1 MLHKN
6 IASKHLDKNTIDI
19 FKNKMIFFQDLV
31 QNTLLHV
38 ERNKLLDIIGTSQ
51 VNSCVESL
59 KVLSNKLEHVNQILT
74 KNNKDLIINELQT
87 LNNEFALLL
96 KIHGTTH
103 LDDLLKIC
111 LGENKITLS
120 SSDDIAQLDLLKK
133 YFHPLGYSV
142 FQNNAV
148 EPTSL
153 EEFNP
158 LSCYNIDM
166 NSDQFYVKIHG
177 IQLHIHSHILNKTL
191 IIHGIMD
198 NILVDILNDTYV
210 TTRHADLLE
219 GLKSNP
225 TFNVN
230 VAVNFAGSLTLKDYL
245 ITNSTN
251 DLINRLCGYVNKY
264 NIIKKTHM
272 NVTVKEFIKDNL
284 YNKHYTL
291 LILLL
296 HSNIRENMYF
306 AYLLYDLI
314 SNDSNGSVDTN
325 EQVILFDNFPWG
337 IKKHFNEAMKKTVQY
352 TNEISKGDLHKIP
365 IEQQICL
372 LNVSDIVKEKAMMK
386 LKEVKAKNE
395 DSGTKARQYLD
406 GLLKIPFTI
415 LKQEPILEQ
424 MNHIRR
430 DIHNIY
436 NAHKLPP
443 LHSKQTLNTVDIYQC
458 IEHLK
463 SLDTSTLEHNYHELK
478 QVIIDGNKCLLI
490 KNINI
495 INNILTKHHPT
506 DVHITYKSSDKKTTL
521 VHKIVDMF
529 AYFLTES
536 GKPLLDELS
545 LSFKSVVST
554 TNKIPIISANT
565 GILKEITLVED
576 KLHTIVEYMTEVRK
590 TLDSVV
596 YGHNNAKK
604 QLERIIGQWI
614 NGNGQDSHVIG
625 FEGNPGVGKTTLA
638 KGLANCLKDEHGN
651 SRPFSLIAIGGD
663 SNASSLIGHSYTYV
677 GSTWGQ
683 IVQILMDTKC
693 MNPIILIDEIDKVS
707 KTDHGKEIIGVLTH
721 LLDPSQNK
729 SFQDK
734 YFSGIDLDISRVL
747 FVLSYNDPHSIDK
760 ILLDRVN
767 RIKFESLSVE
777 DKIVIS
783 NKHLLPE
790 LYTKIGL
797 EGAIYFS
804 DEVLKFIIEEYTLEP
819 GVRKLKEKLF
829 EVVGELNLNIL
840 NGKLNNA
847 TLPITITIEDIKHKY
862 FKDVREVKIQKIH
875 AKSEVGVINALWANE
890 LLQGGILPL
899 QVSFIPS
906 NKFLDLT
913 LTGSLGDVMR
923 ESISVSLTNAWNLT
937 SYEKQQEI
945 MLKYNNPSTNNV
957 FGLHVHCPDIS
968 TKKDGPSATTA
979 FTVIIYSLFNN
990 KKIKNMFG
998 ITGETSFNYCLTE
1011 IGGLR
1016 EKIIHSIPA
1025 GVNEFIYPVENQRD
1039 FVKIMDKYK
1048 EYDIM
1053 KGIKFH
1059 PVNTIQEVFDLI
1071 FEK

>member
-1 MLHKN
+1 MPKKN
-6 IASKHLDKNTIDI
+6 VLIGHLDKNTVDI
-19 FKNKMIFFQDLV
+19 FKNKILFFQDLI
-31 QNTLLHV
+31 QNTLLQV
-38 ERNKLLDIIGTSQ
+38 ERNKLLDIIGISHI
-51 VNSCVESL
+51 NSCVDSL
-59 KVLSNKLEHVNQILT
+59 KVLSNKICHINQLLL
-74 KNNKDLIINELQT
+74 KNNDKDIIISELQT
-87 LNNEFALLL
+87 LNNDFALLI
-96 KIHGTTH
+96 KTYGTLH
-103 LDDLLKIC
+103 LDELLKVC
-111 LGENKITLS
+111 LGENKITIS
-120 SSDDIAQLDLLKK
+120 SPHDVAKLVLLKK

-142 FQNNAV
+142 LNTNDV
-148 EPTSL
+148 DPKPIRCHDIDMHT
-153 EEFNP
+153 EEFHA
-158 LSCYNIDM
+158 
-166 NSDQFYVKIHG
+166 KIHG
-177 IQLHIHSHILNKTL
+177 IKIHVYSNVLNKTL
-191 IIHGIMD
+191 VIHGIIE
-198 NILVDILNDTYV
+198 NVLVDILNDEYIN
-210 TTRHADLLE
+210 TRHEELLAC
-219 GLKSNP
+219 LICQPMHNSSVI
-225 TFNVN
+225 T
-230 VAVNFAGSLTLKDYL
+230 NFVGSLTLKDYL
-245 ITNSTN
+245 ITTTAN
-251 DLINRLCGYVNKY
+251 DMRNRLCGYENKY
-264 NIIKKTHM
+264 NLIKKTHM
-272 NVTVKEFIKDNL
+272 SVTVKEFIKDNL
-284 YNKHYTL
+284 YNKYYTL
-291 LILLL
+291 LVLLV
-296 HSNIRENMYF
+296 HSHIRENMYF

-314 SNDSNGSVDTN
+314 SNDTNGSVDTN
-325 EQVILFDNFPWG
+325 EQILLFDNFPWG

-352 TNEISKGDLHKIP
+352 TTELSKGDLHKIP

-415 LKQEPILEQ
+415 LRQEPILEL
-424 MNHIRR
+424 MNNIRH
-430 DIHNIY
+430 DIQNIY
-436 NAHKLPP
+436 NSHKLPA
-443 LHSKQTLNTVDIYQC
+443 LHSKTSLNAIEIYQC

-463 SLDTSTLEHNYHELK
+463 SLNNSSLDHNYDKLK
-478 QVIIDGNKCLLI
+478 QVLITGNKLLLT
-490 KNINI
+490 KNISI
-495 INNILTKHHPT
+495 INNVLLKH
-506 DVHITYKSSDKKTTL
+506 SSANMCIAYKTTDNKPTL
-521 VHKIVDMF
+521 VNKIVDMF
-529 AYFLTES
+529 TLLLIETN
-536 GKPLLDELS
+536 KPLLDELS
-545 LSFKSVVST
+545 VCFQSVSSNPAALDTIPKETKS
-554 TNKIPIISANT
+554 
-565 GILKEITLVED
+565 VED
-576 KLHTIVEYMTEVRK
+576 KLHRICEYMAEVRQ
-590 TLDSVV
+590 TLDTVV
-596 YGHNNAKK
+596 YGHTNAKK

-614 NGNGQDSHVIG
+614 NGNGQESHVIG

-707 KTDHGKEIIGVLTH
+707 KTEHGKEIIGVLTH

-747 FVLSYNDPHSIDK
+747 FVLSYNDPNSIDK

-777 DKIVIS
+777 DKIIIS

-790 LYTKIGL
+790 LYNKIGL
-797 EGAIYFS
+797 DGAIHFP
-804 DEVLKFIIEEYTLEP
+804 DKVLKFIIEEYTLEP

-829 EVVGELNLNIL
+829 EIVGELNLNIL
-840 NGKLNNA
+840 NGKLNN
-847 TLPITITIEDIKHKY
+847 TILPIEITIADVKHKY
-862 FKDVREVKIQKIH
+862 FKESREVKIQKIH
-875 AKSEVGVINALWANE
+875 SKSEVGVINALWANE
-890 LLQGGILPL
+890 LLQGGVLPL

-945 MLKYNNPSTNNV
+945 MVKYNNPATNNV

-990 KKIKNMFG
+990 IKIKNNFG

-1025 GVNEFIYPVENQRD
+1025 GVTEFIYPVENQRD
-1039 FVKIMDKYK
+1039 FDKIMEKYK
-1048 EYDIM
+1048 DYDII

-1059 PVNTIQEVFDLI
+1059 PASTIQQVFDLI

>member
-1 MLHKN
+1 MPKKN
-6 IASKHLDKNTIDI
+6 VLIGHLDKNTIDI
-19 FKNKMIFFQDLV
+19 FNNKIGFFQDLV
-31 QNTLLHV
+31 QNTLMQV
-38 ERNKLLDIIGTSQ
+38 ERNKLLNIIGISNI
-51 VNSCVESL
+51 NSCVDSL
-59 KVLSNKLEHVNQILT
+59 KVLSNKIGHINQMLL
-74 KNNKDLIINELQT
+74 KHNKDAILSELQT
-87 LNNEFALLL
+87 LNNEFALLV
-96 KIHGTTH
+96 KTHGTLH
-103 LDDLLKIC
+103 LDDLLKVC
-111 LGENKITLS
+111 FGENKITIS
-120 SSDDIAQLDLLKK
+120 STHDVAKLHLLKK
-133 YFHPLGYSV
+133 YFHPLGYNV
-142 FQNNAV
+142 LNNNTADMQ
-148 EPTSL
+148 
-153 EEFNP
+153 P
-158 LSCYNIDM
+158 LSCYDIDL
-166 NSDQFYVKIHG
+166 NTEEFHAKIHG
-177 IQLHIHSHILNKTL
+177 IQIRVYSNVLNKTL
-191 IIHGIMD
+191 VIHGIID
-198 NILVDILNDTYV
+198 NILVDILNDDYI
-210 TTRHADLLE
+210 TTRHAELLAC
-219 GLKSNP
+219 LVCQPTHNSN
-225 TFNVN
+225 VIS
-230 VAVNFAGSLTLKDYL
+230 NFVGALTLKDYL
-245 ITNSTN
+245 ITTTAN
-251 DLINRLCGYVNKY
+251 DLHNRLCGYENKY
-264 NIIKKTHM
+264 NLIKKTHM
-272 NVTVKEFIKDNL
+272 SVTVKEFIKDNL
-284 YNKHYTL
+284 YNKYYTL
-291 LILLL
+291 LVLLV
-296 HSNIRENMYF
+296 HSHVRENMYF

-314 SNDSNGSVDTN
+314 SNDTNGSVDTN
-325 EQVILFDNFPWG
+325 DQILLFDNFPWG

-352 TNEISKGDLHKIP
+352 TTELSKGDLNKIP

-415 LKQEPILEQ
+415 LRQEPILDQ
-424 MNHIRR
+424 MNHIRH
-430 DIHNIY
+430 DIQNIY
-436 NAHKLPP
+436 NLRKQQA
-443 LHSKQTLNTVDIYQC
+443 LHSKLSLNTIEIYQC

-463 SLDTSTLEHNYHELK
+463 SLNNSSLDHNYAKLK
-478 QVIIDGNKCLLI
+478 QVLTTGNKSTLV
-490 KNINI
+490 KNISI
-495 INNILTKHHPT
+495 INNILLKHYSSNM
-506 DVHITYKSSDKKTTL
+506 HIAYKTTENKIIL
-521 VHKIVDMF
+521 VNKILDMF
-529 AYFLTES
+529 AELLS
-536 GKPLLDELS
+536 ASNKPVLDDLS
-545 LSFKSVVST
+545 ICFQIVVS
-554 TNKIPIISANT
+554 ANPGVVDT
-565 GILKEITLVED
+565 VPNDIQLVEA
-576 KLHTIVEYMTEVRK
+576 KLHTICEYMTDVRK
-590 TLDSVV
+590 TLDTVV
-596 YGHNNAKK
+596 YGHTNAKK

-614 NGNGQDSHVIG
+614 NGNGQESHVIG

-638 KGLANCLKDEHGN
+638 KGLANCLKDEHGT

-707 KTDHGKEIIGVLTH
+707 KTEHGKEIIGVLTH

-777 DKIVIS
+777 DKIIIS

-797 EGAIYFS
+797 DGAIHFS
-804 DEVLKFIIEEYTLEP
+804 DAVLKFIIEEYTLEP

-829 EVVGELNLNIL
+829 EIVGEINLNIL
-840 NGKLNNA
+840 NGKLNDSK
-847 TLPITITIEDIKHKY
+847 LPIKITIDDVKNKY
-862 FKDVREVKIQKIH
+862 FKETREVKIQKIH

-890 LLQGGILPL
+890 LLQGGVLPL

-906 NKFLDLT
+906 NKFLELT

-923 ESISVSLTNAWNLT
+923 EFISVSLTNAWNLT
-937 SYEKQQEI
+937 SYEKQQEL
-945 MLKYNNPSTNNV
+945 MLKYNNPATNNV
-957 FGLHVHCPDIS
+957 FGLHIHCPDIS

-990 KKIKNMFG
+990 IKIKNNFG

-1025 GVNEFIYPVENQRD
+1025 GVTEFIYPVENQRD
-1039 FVKIMDKYK
+1039 FVKIMEKYK
-1048 EYDIM
+1048 DYDIM

-1059 PVNTIQEVFDLI
+1059 PASTIHEVFELI
-1071 FEK
+1071 LEK

>member
-1 MLHKN
+1 MTKKN
-6 IASKHLDKNTIDI
+6 SSSGLLDKNTIAI
-19 FKNKMIFFQDLV
+19 FENKIAFFRDLI
-31 QNTLLHV
+31 QNTLIQV
-38 ERNKLLDIIGTSQ
+38 ERNKLLDIIGVSS
-51 VNSCVESL
+51 VNTCVESL
-59 KVLSNKLEHVNQILT
+59 RILSSKITHLNELLL
-74 KNNKDLIINELQT
+74 KNNKDNVISELQT
-87 LNNEFALLL
+87 LNNEFALLI
-96 KIHGTTH
+96 KTHGTLH
-103 LDDLLKIC
+103 LDDLLKVC
-111 LGENKITLS
+111 LGENKITDGS
-120 SSDDIAQLDLLKK
+120 THDIAKLILLKK

-142 FQNNAV
+142 LNNND
-148 EPTSL
+148 EDIKPI
-153 EEFNP
+153 
-158 LSCYNIDM
+158 SCYNIDM
-166 NSDQFYVKIHG
+166 NTEEFHAKIHG
-177 IQLHIHSHILNKTL
+177 IKIHVYSNVLKRML
-191 IIHGIMD
+191 VIHGIMD
-198 NILVDILNDTYV
+198 NILIDILNDDYI
-210 TTRHADLLE
+210 TTRRAELHEYIICQSKHNSDVI
-219 GLKSNP
+219 N
-225 TFNVN
+225 
-230 VAVNFAGSLTLKDYL
+230 NFLGSLTLKDYL
-245 ITNSTN
+245 ITSTAI
-251 DLINRLCGYVNKY
+251 DLHNKLCGYENKY
-264 NIIKKTHM
+264 NLIKKTHM
-272 NVTVKEFIKDNL
+272 SVSVKEFIKDNL
-284 YNKHYTL
+284 YNKYYTL
-291 LILLL
+291 LVLLI
-296 HSNIRENMYF
+296 HSDIRENMYF

-314 SNDSNGSVDTN
+314 SNDTTNGSVDTN
-325 EQVILFDNFPWG
+325 EQIMLFDNFPWG

-352 TNEISKGDLHKIP
+352 TTELSKGELNKIP

-406 GLLKIPFTI
+406 GLLKIPFAI
-415 LKQEPILEQ
+415 LKQEPILDE
-424 MNHIRR
+424 MNHIRN
-430 DIHNIY
+430 DIRSIY
-436 NAHKLPP
+436 NLHNQPVPHNKP
-443 LHSKQTLNTVDIYQC
+443 LNVIEIYQC
-458 IEHLK
+458 IEHMKTIQNSPLGYNYKNLK
-463 SLDTSTLEHNYHELK
+463 KVLTTINKTLLVQNIATMNDILVKHNSS
-478 QVIIDGNKCLLI
+478 NLL
-490 KNINI
+490 
-495 INNILTKHHPT
+495 
-506 DVHITYKSSDKKTTL
+506 VTYKTIDNKSIL
-521 VHKIVDMF
+521 INKIVDVF
-529 AYFLTES
+529 AKTS
-536 GKPLLDELS
+536 NKPLSDELMTH
-545 LSFKSVVST
+545 FQITNDNT
-554 TNKIPIISANT
+554 TDNNSNDIQ
-565 GILKEITLVED
+565 LVED
-576 KLHTIVEYMTEVRK
+576 KLHAIGEYMKEVR
-590 TLDSVV
+590 TILDTVV
-596 YGHNNAKK
+596 YGHTNAKK

-707 KTDHGKEIIGVLTH
+707 KTEHGKEIIGVLTH

-747 FVLSYNDPHSIDK
+747 FVLSYNDPHSIDT

-777 DKIVIS
+777 DKIIIS

-790 LYTKIGL
+790 LYSKIGL
-797 EGAIYFS
+797 DGAIHFS
-804 DEVLKFIIEEYTLEP
+804 DEVLKFVIDKYTLEP

-829 EVVGELNLNIL
+829 EIVGEININIL
-840 NGKLNNA
+840 NGKLNHLK
-847 TLPITITIEDIKHKY
+847 LPIEITIDDVKQKY
-862 FKDVREVKIQKIH
+862 FKETREVKIQKIH
-875 AKSEVGVINALWANE
+875 AKSEVGVVNALWANE
-890 LLQGGILPL
+890 LLQGGVLPL

-906 NKFLDLT
+906 NNFLDLT

-945 MLKYNNPSTNNV
+945 MIKYNNPSTNNV
-957 FGLHVHCPDIS
+957 FGLHIHCPDIS

-990 KKIKNMFG
+990 IKIKNNFG

-1025 GVNEFIYPVENQRD
+1025 GVTEFIYPAENQCD
-1039 FVKIMDKYK
+1039 FDKIMEKYK
-1048 EYDIM
+1048 DYDIM

-1059 PVNTIQEVFDLI
+1059 SATTIHEVFDLI
-1071 FEK
+1071 LDK

>member
-1 MLHKN
+1 MSKKN
-6 IASKHLDKNTIDI
+6 VLIGHLDKNTIDI
-19 FKNKMIFFQDLV
+19 FKNKLVFFQDLI
-31 QNTLLHV
+31 QNTLIQV
-38 ERNKLLDIIGTSQ
+38 ERNKLLDIIGISYI
-51 VNSCVESL
+51 NSCVDSL
-59 KVLSNKLEHVNQILT
+59 KLLSNKIAHINQLLL
-74 KNNKDLIINELQT
+74 KNNNKDIILGELQT
-87 LNNEFALLL
+87 LNNEFALLI
-96 KIHGTTH
+96 KTHGTLH
-103 LDDLLKIC
+103 LEDLLKVC
-111 LGENKITLS
+111 LGENKITMSLPHDVS
-120 SSDDIAQLDLLKK
+120 KLLILKK

-142 FQNNAV
+142 LNNNTV
-148 EPTSL
+148 DL
-153 EEFNP
+153 KP
-158 LSCYNIDM
+158 LVCYDIDM
-166 NSDQFYVKIHG
+166 NTEEFHVKIHG
-177 IQLHIHSHILNKTL
+177 MQIHVYSNILNKTL
-191 IIHGIMD
+191 CIHGIID
-198 NILVDILNDTYV
+198 NVLVDILNDDY
-210 TTRHADLLE
+210 TTARQLE
-219 GLKSNP
+219 LVECLKCQPNNNN
-225 TFNVN
+225 NVIT
-230 VAVNFAGSLTLKDYL
+230 NFVGSLMLKDYL
-245 ITNSTN
+245 ITHTAT
-251 DLINRLCGYVNKY
+251 DLKNRLIGYENKY
-264 NIIKKTHM
+264 TLIQKTHM
-272 NVTVKEFIKDNL
+272 GVTVKDFIKDNL
-284 YNKHYTL
+284 YNKYYTL
-291 LILLL
+291 LVLLV
-296 HSNIRENMYF
+296 HSHIRENMYF

-325 EQVILFDNFPWG
+325 EQIILFDNFPWG

-352 TNEISKGDLHKIP
+352 TTELSKGDLNKIP

-415 LKQEPILEQ
+415 LRQEPILNQ
-424 MNHIRR
+424 MNHIRH
-430 DIHNIY
+430 DIQYIY
-436 NAHKLPP
+436 NLHKLPA
-443 LHSKQTLNTVDIYQC
+443 LHSKQALNTVEIYQC
-458 IEHLK
+458 LEYFK
-463 SLDTSTLEHNYHELK
+463 SLNNSSIDPNYDKLK
-478 QVIIDGNKCLLI
+478 QVLIYGNKLLLI
-490 KNINI
+490 KNISI
-495 INNILTKHHPT
+495 INNILVKHHAAKMY
-506 DVHITYKSSDKKTTL
+506 VTYKTSDNKTTL
-521 VHKIVDMF
+521 VNKIVDIF
-529 AYFLTES
+529 AHFLIETN
-536 GKPLLDELS
+536 KTMLDELMLCFQS
-545 LSFKSVVST
+545 MVST
-554 TNKIPIISANT
+554 NNNSNQLITISNN
-565 GILKEITLVED
+565 IKLVED
-576 KLHTIVEYMTEVRK
+576 KLHTICKYMTEVRQI
-590 TLDSVV
+590 LDTVV
-596 YGHNNAKK
+596 HGHTNAKK

-614 NGNGQDSHVIG
+614 NGNGQESHVIG

-683 IVQILMDTKC
+683 IVQILMDSKC

-707 KTDHGKEIIGVLTH
+707 KTEHGKEIIGVLTH

-777 DKIVIS
+777 DKIIIS

-797 EGAIYFS
+797 DGAIHFS
-804 DEVLKFIIEEYTLEP
+804 DAVLKFIIEEYTLEP

-829 EVVGELNLNIL
+829 EIVGEINLNIL
-840 NGKLNNA
+840 NGKLNNT
-847 TLPITITIEDIKHKY
+847 TLPIQITIDDVKHTY
-862 FKDVREVKIQKIH
+862 FKESREVKIQKIH
-875 AKSEVGVINALWANE
+875 TKSEVGVINALWAND
-890 LLQGGILPL
+890 LLQGGVLPL

-945 MLKYNNPSTNNV
+945 MVKYNNPSTNNV
-957 FGLHVHCPDIS
+957 FGLHIHCPDIS

-990 KKIKNMFG
+990 IKIKNNFG

-1025 GVNEFIYPVENQRD
+1025 GVTEFIYPVENQRD
-1039 FVKIMDKYK
+1039 FVKIMEKYK
-1048 EYDIM
+1048 DYDII

-1059 PVNTIQEVFDLI
+1059 PVNTIREVFDLI
-1071 FEK
+1071 LEK

>member
-1 MLHKN
+1 MSKKN
-6 IASKHLDKNTIDI
+6 VSPEHLDKSTINI
-19 FKNKMIFFQDLV
+19 FKNKIVFFQDLI
-31 QNTLLHV
+31 QNTLIQV
-38 ERNKLLDIIGTSQ
+38 ERNKLLDIIGISH

-59 KVLSNKLEHVNQILT
+59 KILSDKTCHVNQILT

-96 KIHGTTH
+96 KMYGTVH
-103 LDDLLKIC
+103 LDDLLKVC
-111 LGENKITLS
+111 LGENKITVS
-120 SSDDIAQLDLLKK
+120 SSDDIAKLNLLKK

-142 FQNNAV
+142 LHNTTI
-148 EPTSL
+148 EPPAAL
-153 EEFNP
+153 DVQP
-158 LSCYNIDM
+158 LSCYDIDM
-166 NSDQFYVKIHG
+166 NMEQFHVKIHG
-177 IQLHIHSHILNKTL
+177 IQIHIYSNILNKTL
-191 IIHGIMD
+191 VIHGIVD
-198 NILVDILNDTYV
+198 NVLVDILNDVYM
-210 TTRHADLLE
+210 TTRQAALLE
-219 GLKSNP
+219 CLTCNP
-225 TFNVN
+225 TYNISIIT
-230 VAVNFAGSLTLKDYL
+230 NFAGSLTLKDYL
-245 ITNSTN
+245 ITNTAN
-251 DLINRLCGYVNKY
+251 DLINRLCGYENKY
-264 NIIKKTHM
+264 NLIKKTHM
-272 NVTVKEFIKDNL
+272 SVTVKEFIKDNL
-284 YNKHYTL
+284 YNKYYTL
-291 LILLL
+291 LILLV

-325 EQVILFDNFPWG
+325 EQVLLFDNFPWG

-352 TNEISKGDLHKIP
+352 TTELSKGDLNKIP

-424 MNHIRR
+424 MNHIRH

-436 NAHKLPP
+436 NVHKLPA
-443 LHSKQTLNTVDIYQC
+443 LHSKQSLNTVEIHQC
-458 IEHLK
+458 IEHIK
-463 SLDTSTLEHNYHELK
+463 SLDTSSLEQNYNKLK
-478 QVIIDGNKCLLI
+478 QVLINGNKCLLI
-490 KNINI
+490 KNIII
-495 INNILTKHHPT
+495 INNILIKHHST
-506 DVHITYKSSDKKTTL
+506 DVRITYKNADNKTTL

-529 AYFLTES
+529 AHFLIAS
-536 GKPLLDELS
+536 NKPLLAELVV
-545 LSFKSVVST
+545 SFQSVVSI
-554 TNKIPIISANT
+554 TNPIHSGIPKDIS
-565 GILKEITLVED
+565 KEIKLVEA
-576 KLHTIVEYMTEVRK
+576 KLHTIVEYMTGVRQ

-596 YGHNNAKK
+596 HGHTNAKK

-614 NGNGQDSHVIG
+614 NGNGQESHVIG

-707 KTDHGKEIIGVLTH
+707 KTEHGKEIIGVLTH

-734 YFSGIDLDISRVL
+734 YFSGI
-747 FVLSYNDPHSIDK
+747 VLSYNDPHSIDK

-767 RIKFESLSVE
+767 RLKFESLSVE
-777 DKIVIS
+777 DKIIIS

-797 EGAIYFS
+797 EGAIHFPE
-804 DEVLKFIIEEYTLEP
+804 EVLKFIIEEYTLEP

-829 EVVGELNLNIL
+829 EIVGELNLNIL

-847 TLPITITIEDIKHKY
+847 TLPIKITIEDVKLKY
-862 FKDVREVKIQKIH
+862 FKESREVKIQKIH

-890 LLQGGILPL
+890 LLQGGVLPL

-990 KKIKNMFG
+990 IKIKNTFG

-1025 GVNEFIYPVENQRD
+1025 GVTEFIYPVENQRD

-1048 EYDIM
+1048 NYDIM

-1059 PVNTIQEVFDLI
+1059 PASTIQQVFDLI

>member
-1 MLHKN
+1 MTKKN
-6 IASKHLDKNTIDI
+6 SSTGLLDKNTIAI
-19 FKNKMIFFQDLV
+19 FENKITFFQDLI
-31 QNTLLHV
+31 QTTLLQV
-38 ERNKLLDIIGTSQ
+38 ERNKLLDIIRVSN
-51 VNSCVESL
+51 VNACVESL
-59 KVLSNKLEHVNQILT
+59 KVLSGKITRINELLL
-74 KNNKDLIINELQT
+74 KNNKEIVISELQT
-87 LNNEFALLL
+87 LNNEFALLI
-96 KIHGTTH
+96 KTYGTLH
-103 LDDLLKIC
+103 LDDLLKVC
-111 LGENKITLS
+111 LGENKITDS
-120 SSDDIAQLDLLKK
+120 SPHDMSKLLLLKK

-142 FQNNAV
+142 LNNNDV
-148 EPTSL
+148 DMQPIT
-153 EEFNP
+153 
-158 LSCYNIDM
+158 CYDIDM
-166 NSDQFYVKIHG
+166 NTEEFHAKIHG
-177 IQLHIHSHILNKTL
+177 IKIHIYSNVLKRML
-191 IIHGIMD
+191 VVHGIMD
-198 NILVDILNDTYV
+198 NILIDILNDDYITKRRVELHEYIMCQSKHSTHV
-210 TTRHADLLE
+210 IT
-219 GLKSNP
+219 
-225 TFNVN
+225 
-230 VAVNFAGSLTLKDYL
+230 NFIGSLTLKDYL
-245 ITNSTN
+245 ITSTAN
-251 DLINRLCGYVNKY
+251 DLYNKLCGYENKY
-264 NIIKKTHM
+264 ALIKKTHM
-272 NVTVKEFIKDNL
+272 SVTVKEFIKDNL
-284 YNKHYTL
+284 YNKYYTL
-291 LILLL
+291 LVLLV
-296 HSNIRENMYF
+296 HSDIRENMYF

-314 SNDSNGSVDTN
+314 SNDTTNGSVDTN
-325 EQVILFDNFPWG
+325 EQIMLFDNFPWG

-352 TNEISKGDLHKIP
+352 TTELSKGELNKIP

-406 GLLKIPFTI
+406 GLLKIPFAI
-415 LKQEPILEQ
+415 LKQEPILDQ
-424 MNHIRR
+424 MNHIRD
-430 DIHNIY
+430 DIHSIY
-436 NAHKLPP
+436 NVRKLQSLYSKP
-443 LHSKQTLNTVDIYQC
+443 LLNVIEIHQC
-458 IEHLK
+458 INHIKTIQNSSSGYNYDHLK
-463 SLDTSTLEHNYHELK
+463 KVLTN
-478 QVIIDGNKCLLI
+478 GNKTWLI
-490 KNINI
+490 KNIDIMNAT
-495 INNILTKHHPT
+495 LVKHHSANL
-506 DVHITYKSSDKKTTL
+506 VITYKKIDNKSSL
-521 VHKIVDMF
+521 INKIIDLF
-529 AYFLTES
+529 THSLAN
-536 GKPLLDELS
+536 PLLYEL
-545 LSFKSVVST
+545 
-554 TNKIPIISANT
+554 ISYFPTVNDN
-565 GILKEITLVED
+565 ISNNNVLDDVQLVED
-576 KLHTIVEYMTEVRK
+576 KLHTIGEYMKEVR
-590 TLDSVV
+590 TILDTVV
-596 YGHNNAKK
+596 YGHTNAKK

-707 KTDHGKEIIGVLTH
+707 KTEHGKEIIGVLTH

-734 YFSGIDLDISRVL
+734 YFTGIDLDISRVL

-760 ILLDRVN
+760 ILLDRVT

-777 DKIVIS
+777 DKIIIS

-790 LYTKIGL
+790 LYNKIGL
-797 EGAIYFS
+797 DGAIYFS
-804 DEVLKFIIEEYTLEP
+804 DEVLKFIIDKYTLEP

-829 EVVGELNLNIL
+829 EIVGEINLNIL
-840 NGKLNNA
+840 NGTLNDVK
-847 TLPITITIEDIKHKY
+847 LPIQITIDDVKHKY
-862 FKDVREVKIQKIH
+862 FKETREVKIQKIH

-890 LLQGGILPL
+890 LLQGGVLPL

-990 KKIKNMFG
+990 IKIKNHFG

-1025 GVNEFIYPVENQRD
+1025 GVTEFIYPVENQRD
-1039 FVKIMDKYK
+1039 FDKIMDKYK
-1048 EYDIM
+1048 EYDII

-1059 PVNTIQEVFDLI
+1059 PVSTIQEVFDLI
-1071 FEK
+1071 LDK

>member
-1 MLHKN
+1 MPKKN
-6 IASKHLDKNTIDI
+6 VLIGHLDKNTIDI
-19 FKNKMIFFQDLV
+19 FKNKIVFFQDLI
-31 QNTLLHV
+31 QNTLLQV
-38 ERNKLLDIIGTSQ
+38 ERNKLLDIIGISHI
-51 VNSCVESL
+51 NSCVDSL
-59 KVLSNKLEHVNQILT
+59 KILSNKICHINQLLL
-74 KNNKDLIINELQT
+74 KNNKDIILGELQT

-96 KIHGTTH
+96 KTYGTLH
-103 LDDLLKIC
+103 LDDLLKVC
-111 LGENKITLS
+111 LGENKIVIS
-120 SSDDIAQLDLLKK
+120 STDDVARLLLLKK
-133 YFHPLGYSV
+133 YFHPLGYIV
-142 FQNNAV
+142 LNNNNV
-148 EPTSL
+148 DIQ
-153 EEFNP
+153 P
-158 LSCYNIDM
+158 LCCYDIDM
-166 NSDQFYVKIHG
+166 NTEEFHAKIHG
-177 IQLHIHSHILNKTL
+177 IQIHVYSNVLNKTL
-191 IIHGIMD
+191 VIHGIID
-198 NILVDILNDTYV
+198 NVLVDILNDDYI
-210 TTRHADLLE
+210 TTRHSDLLAS
-219 GLKSNP
+219 LVCPP
-225 TFNVN
+225 THNSSVMT
-230 VAVNFAGSLTLKDYL
+230 NFVGALTLKDYL
-245 ITNSTN
+245 ITTTSNE
-251 DLINRLCGYVNKY
+251 LHNRLCGYENKY
-264 NIIKKTHM
+264 NLIKKTHIS
-272 NVTVKEFIKDNL
+272 VTVKEFIKDNL
-284 YNKHYTL
+284 YNKYYTL
-291 LILLL
+291 LVLLV
-296 HSNIRENMYF
+296 HSHIKENMYF

-314 SNDSNGSVDTN
+314 SNDTNGSVDTN
-325 EQVILFDNFPWG
+325 EQILLFDNFPWG

-352 TNEISKGDLHKIP
+352 TTELSKGDLNKIP

-415 LKQEPILEQ
+415 LRQEPILDQ
-424 MNHIRR
+424 MNHIRH
-430 DIHNIY
+430 DIQNIY
-436 NAHKLPP
+436 NVRKLQA
-443 LHSKQTLNTVDIYQC
+443 LHSKPSLNAIEIYQC
-458 IEHLK
+458 VEHLK
-463 SLDTSTLEHNYHELK
+463 TLTNSSLGYNYDNLK
-478 QVIIDGNKCLLI
+478 KALTNGNKIVLV
-490 KNINI
+490 KNITI
-495 INNILTKHHPT
+495 INEILVKHNSANIR
-506 DVHITYKSSDKKTTL
+506 ITYKTIDNKTTL
-521 VHKIVDMF
+521 VKKIVDIF
-529 AYFLTES
+529 AHFLIAS
-536 GKPLLDELS
+536 NKPLLDELN
-545 LSFKSVVST
+545 LSFQNVAT
-554 TNKIPIISANT
+554 IN
-565 GILKEITLVED
+565 ITPPVLDTVPNDIQLVET
-576 KLHTIVEYMTEVRK
+576 KLHAISKYMVDVRQ
-590 TLDSVV
+590 TLDTVV
-596 YGHNNAKK
+596 YGHTNAKK

-614 NGNGQDSHVIG
+614 NGNGQESHVIG

-651 SRPFSLIAIGGD
+651 SRPFALIAIGGD

-707 KTDHGKEIIGVLTH
+707 KTEHGKEIIGVLTH

-777 DKIVIS
+777 DKIIIS

-797 EGAIYFS
+797 DGAIHFP
-804 DEVLKFIIEEYTLEP
+804 DNVIKFIIEEYTLEP

-829 EVVGELNLNIL
+829 EIVGEINLNIL
-840 NGKLNNA
+840 NGKLNDEK
-847 TLPITITIEDIKHKY
+847 LPIKITIDDVKNKY
-862 FKDVREVKIQKIH
+862 FKETREVKIQKIH

-890 LLQGGILPL
+890 LLQGGVLPL

-937 SYEKQQEI
+937 SYDKQQEI
-945 MLKYNNPSTNNV
+945 MLKYNNPATNNV
-957 FGLHVHCPDIS
+957 FGLHIHCPDIS

-990 KKIKNMFG
+990 IKIKNNFG
-998 ITGETSFNYCLTE
+998 ITGETSFNYRLTE

-1025 GVNEFIYPVENQRD
+1025 GVTEFIYPVENQRD
-1039 FVKIMDKYK
+1039 FVKIMEKYK
-1048 EYDIM
+1048 DYDLI

-1059 PVNTIQEVFDLI
+1059 PVNTIHDVFELI
-1071 FEK
+1071 LEK

>member
-1 MLHKN
+1 MPKKN
-6 IASKHLDKNTIDI
+6 VLIGHLDKNTIDI
-19 FKNKMIFFQDLV
+19 FKNKIAFFQDLI
-31 QNTLLHV
+31 QNTLLQV
-38 ERNKLLDIIGTSQ
+38 ERNKLVDIIGISHI
-51 VNSCVESL
+51 NSCVDSL
-59 KVLSNKLEHVNQILT
+59 KVLSNKICHINQLLL
-74 KNNKDLIINELQT
+74 KNNKDVILSELQT
-87 LNNEFALLL
+87 LNNDFALLI
-96 KIHGTTH
+96 KTSGTLH
-103 LDDLLKIC
+103 LDELLKVC
-111 LGENKITLS
+111 LGENKITIS
-120 SSDDIAQLDLLKK
+120 SPQDVAKLVLLKK

-142 FQNNAV
+142 LNNNDIDAK
-148 EPTSL
+148 
-153 EEFNP
+153 P
-158 LSCYNIDM
+158 LSCHDIDM
-166 NSDQFYVKIHG
+166 HTEEFHSKIHG
-177 IQLHIHSHILNKTL
+177 MQIHVYSAVLKKTL
-191 IIHGIMD
+191 VIHGIID
-198 NILVDILNDTYV
+198 NILVDILNDEYIN
-210 TTRHADLLE
+210 TRHADLLAC
-219 GLKSNP
+219 LISPPTHNSNVI
-225 TFNVN
+225 T
-230 VAVNFAGSLTLKDYL
+230 NFVGALTLKDYL
-245 ITNSTN
+245 ITNTAN
-251 DLINRLCGYVNKY
+251 DLHNRLCGYENKY
-264 NIIKKTHM
+264 VLIKKAHM
-272 NVTVKEFIKDNL
+272 SVTVKEFIKDNL
-284 YNKHYTL
+284 YNKYYTL
-291 LILLL
+291 LVLLV
-296 HSNIRENMYF
+296 HSHIKENMYF

-314 SNDSNGSVDTN
+314 SNDTNGSVDTN
-325 EQVILFDNFPWG
+325 EQILLFDNFPWG

-352 TNEISKGDLHKIP
+352 TTELSKGDLHKIP

-415 LKQEPILEQ
+415 LRQEPILEQ
-424 MNHIRR
+424 MNHIRH
-430 DIHNIY
+430 DIQNIY
-436 NAHKLPP
+436 NAHKLPA
-443 LHSKQTLNTVDIYQC
+443 LHNKTSLNTIEIYQC

-463 SLDTSTLEHNYHELK
+463 SLNNTSLEDNYNKLK
-478 QVIIDGNKCLLI
+478 QVLVNGNKLLLI

-495 INNILTKHHPT
+495 INNILLKHHSEI
-506 DVHITYKSSDKKTTL
+506 HITYKTSDNKPALVNKISSL
-521 VHKIVDMF
+521 FEQM
-529 AYFLTES
+529 LN
-536 GKPLLDELS
+536 KPFMDELS
-545 LSFKSVVST
+545 ACFQSVVSNPGVSNT
-554 TNKIPIISANT
+554 ISNET
-565 GILKEITLVED
+565 KLVED
-576 KLHTIVEYMTEVRK
+576 KLQTICEYMKGVRK

-596 YGHNNAKK
+596 HGHTNAKK

-614 NGNGQDSHVIG
+614 NGNGQESHVIG

-663 SNASSLIGHSYTYV
+663 SNASSLVGHSYTYV

-693 MNPIILIDEIDKVS
+693 MNPIILIDEVDKVS
-707 KTDHGKEIIGVLTH
+707 KTEHGKEIIGVLTH

-777 DKIVIS
+777 DKIMIS

-797 EGAIYFS
+797 DGAIHFP
-804 DEVLKFIIEEYTLEP
+804 DAVLKFIIEEYTLEP

-829 EVVGELNLNIL
+829 EIVGEINLNIL
-840 NGKLNNA
+840 NGKLNDA
-847 TLPITITIEDIKHKY
+847 KLPIEITIDDVKQKY
-862 FKDVREVKIQKIH
+862 FKEAREVKIQKIH

-890 LLQGGILPL
+890 LLQGGVLPL

-945 MLKYNNPSTNNV
+945 MVKYNNPATNNV
-957 FGLHVHCPDIS
+957 FGLHIHCPDIS

-990 KKIKNMFG
+990 IKIKNNFG

-1025 GVNEFIYPVENQRD
+1025 GVTEFIYPVENQRD
-1039 FVKIMDKYK
+1039 FNKIMDKYK
-1048 EYDIM
+1048 DYDLI

-1059 PVNTIQEVFDLI
+1059 PVSTIHEVFDLI
-1071 FEK
+1071 LEK

>member
-1 MLHKN
+1 MTKKN
-6 IASKHLDKNTIDI
+6 SSTGLLDKNTIAI
-19 FKNKMIFFQDLV
+19 FENKITFFQDLI
-31 QNTLLHV
+31 QTTLLQV
-38 ERNKLLDIIGTSQ
+38 ERNKLLDIIRVSN
-51 VNSCVESL
+51 VNACVESL
-59 KVLSNKLEHVNQILT
+59 KVLSGKITRINELLL
-74 KNNKDLIINELQT
+74 KNNKEIVISELQT
-87 LNNEFALLL
+87 LNNEFALLI
-96 KIHGTTH
+96 KTYGTLH
-103 LDDLLKIC
+103 LDDLLKVC
-111 LGENKITLS
+111 LGENKITDS
-120 SSDDIAQLDLLKK
+120 SPHDMSKLLLLKK

-142 FQNNAV
+142 LNNNDV
-148 EPTSL
+148 DMQPIT
-153 EEFNP
+153 
-158 LSCYNIDM
+158 CYDIDM
-166 NSDQFYVKIHG
+166 NTEEFHAKIHG
-177 IQLHIHSHILNKTL
+177 IKIHIYSNVLKRML
-191 IIHGIMD
+191 VVHGIMD
-198 NILVDILNDTYV
+198 NILIDILNDDYITKRRVELHEYIMCQSKHSTHV
-210 TTRHADLLE
+210 IT
-219 GLKSNP
+219 
-225 TFNVN
+225 
-230 VAVNFAGSLTLKDYL
+230 NFIGSLTLKDYL
-245 ITNSTN
+245 ITSTAN
-251 DLINRLCGYVNKY
+251 DLYNKLCGYENKY
-264 NIIKKTHM
+264 ALIKKTHM
-272 NVTVKEFIKDNL
+272 SVTVKEFIKDNL
-284 YNKHYTL
+284 YNKYYTL
-291 LILLL
+291 LVLLV
-296 HSNIRENMYF
+296 HSDIRENMYF

-314 SNDSNGSVDTN
+314 SNDTTNGSVDTN
-325 EQVILFDNFPWG
+325 EQIMLFDNFPGG

-352 TNEISKGDLHKIP
+352 TTELSKGELNKIP

-406 GLLKIPFTI
+406 GLLKIPFAI
-415 LKQEPILEQ
+415 LKQEPILDQ
-424 MNHIRR
+424 MNHIRD
-430 DIHNIY
+430 DIHSIY
-436 NAHKLPP
+436 NVRKLQSLYSKP
-443 LHSKQTLNTVDIYQC
+443 LLNVIEIHQC
-458 IEHLK
+458 INHIKTIQNSSSGYNYDHLK
-463 SLDTSTLEHNYHELK
+463 KVLTN
-478 QVIIDGNKCLLI
+478 GNKTWLI
-490 KNINI
+490 KNIDIMNAT
-495 INNILTKHHPT
+495 LVKHHSANL
-506 DVHITYKSSDKKTTL
+506 VITYKKIDNKSSL
-521 VHKIVDMF
+521 INKIIDLF
-529 AYFLTES
+529 THSLAN
-536 GKPLLDELS
+536 PLLYEL
-545 LSFKSVVST
+545 
-554 TNKIPIISANT
+554 ISYFPTVNDN
-565 GILKEITLVED
+565 ISNNNVLDDVQLVED
-576 KLHTIVEYMTEVRK
+576 KLHTIGEYMKEVR
-590 TLDSVV
+590 TILDTVV
-596 YGHNNAKK
+596 YGHTNAKK

-707 KTDHGKEIIGVLTH
+707 KTEHGKEIIGVLTH

-734 YFSGIDLDISRVL
+734 YFTGIDLDISRVL

-760 ILLDRVN
+760 ILLDRVT

-777 DKIVIS
+777 DKIIIS

-790 LYTKIGL
+790 LYNKIGL
-797 EGAIYFS
+797 DGAIYFS
-804 DEVLKFIIEEYTLEP
+804 DEVLKFIIDKYTLEP

-829 EVVGELNLNIL
+829 EIVGEINLNIL
-840 NGKLNNA
+840 NGTLNDVK
-847 TLPITITIEDIKHKY
+847 LPIQITIDDVKHKY
-862 FKDVREVKIQKIH
+862 FKETREVKIQKIH

-890 LLQGGILPL
+890 LLQGGVLPL

-990 KKIKNMFG
+990 IKIKNHFG

-1025 GVNEFIYPVENQRD
+1025 GVTEFIYPVENQRD
-1039 FVKIMDKYK
+1039 FDKIMDKYK
-1048 EYDIM
+1048 EYDII

-1059 PVNTIQEVFDLI
+1059 PVSTIQEVFDLI
-1071 FEK
+1071 LDK

>member
-1 MLHKN
+1 M
-6 IASKHLDKNTIDI
+6 SKKTVPHEHLDKSTLDI
-19 FKNKMIFFQDLV
+19 FKNKIVFFQELI
-31 QNTLLHV
+31 QNTLLQV
-38 ERNKLLDIIGTSQ
+38 ERNKLLDIIGISQ
-51 VNSCVESL
+51 VNSCVEAL
-59 KVLSNKLEHVNQILT
+59 KILSDKIGRVNQMLP

-96 KIHGTTH
+96 KMYGTVH
-103 LDDLLKIC
+103 LDDLLKVC
-111 LGENKITLS
+111 LGENKITVS
-120 SSDDIAQLDLLKK
+120 SFDDLAKLNLLKK

-142 FQNNAV
+142 VHN
-148 EPTSL
+148 TSALLNTPVL
-153 EEFNP
+153 EVNP
-158 LSCYNIDM
+158 LSCYDIDM
-166 NSDQFYVKIHG
+166 NTEQFHVKIHG
-177 IQLHIHSHILNKTL
+177 IQIHIYSNILNKTL
-191 IIHGIMD
+191 IIHGIVD
-198 NILVDILNDTYV
+198 NVLVDILNDTYM
-210 TTRHADLLE
+210 TTRHLDLLD
-219 GLKSNP
+219 GLKHHP
-225 TFNVN
+225 TYNVN
-230 VAVNFAGSLTLKDYL
+230 IVSNFVGSLTLKDYL
-245 ITNSTN
+245 ITNTSN
-251 DLINRLCGYVNKY
+251 DLINRLCGYENKY
-264 NIIKKTHM
+264 NLIKKTHM
-272 NVTVKEFIKDNL
+272 SVTVKEFIKDNL
-284 YNKHYTL
+284 YNKYYTL
-291 LILLL
+291 LILLV

-325 EQVILFDNFPWG
+325 EQVLLFDNFPWG
-337 IKKHFNEAMKKTVQY
+337 IKKHFNDAMKKTVQY
-352 TNEISKGDLHKIP
+352 TTELSKGDLNKIP

-424 MNHIRR
+424 MNHIRH

-436 NAHKLPP
+436 NLHKIPA
-443 LHSKQTLNTVDIYQC
+443 LHSKQSLNTVEIYQC
-458 IEHLK
+458 VEHLK
-463 SLDTSTLEHNYHELK
+463 SLDTSSLEHNYNKLK
-478 QVIIDGNKCLLI
+478 QVLINGNKCLLV
-490 KNINI
+490 KNIII
-495 INNILTKHHPT
+495 INNILIKHHST
-506 DVHITYKSSDKKTTL
+506 DVRIIYKTSDNKTTL
-521 VHKIVDMF
+521 VNKIVDMF
-529 AYFLTES
+529 AHFLIAS
-536 GKPLLDELS
+536 NKLLLDELV
-545 LSFKSVVST
+545 LSFQSIVSIAQT
-554 TNKIPIISANT
+554 TIPKDIPKDI
-565 GILKEITLVED
+565 KLVED
-576 KLHTIVEYMTEVRK
+576 KLHTIVDYMTGVRK

-596 YGHNNAKK
+596 HGHNNAKK

-614 NGNGQDSHVIG
+614 NGNGQESHVIG

-638 KGLANCLKDEHGN
+638 KGLANCLKDENGN

-707 KTDHGKEIIGVLTH
+707 KTEHGKEIIGVLTH

-777 DKIVIS
+777 DKIIIS

-790 LYTKIGL
+790 LYAKIGL

-804 DEVLKFIIEEYTLEP
+804 EEVLKFIIEEYTLEP

-829 EVVGELNLNIL
+829 EIVGELNLNIL
-840 NGKLNNA
+840 NGKFNNA
-847 TLPITITIEDIKHKY
+847 TLPIKITIEDVKHKY
-862 FKDVREVKIQKIH
+862 FKEAREVKIQKIH
-875 AKSEVGVINALWANE
+875 AKSEIGVINALWANE

-957 FGLHVHCPDIS
+957 FGLHIHCPDIS

-990 KKIKNMFG
+990 LKIKNTFG

-1025 GVNEFIYPVENQRD
+1025 GVTEFIYPVENQRD
-1039 FVKIMDKYK
+1039 FDKIMDKYK
-1048 EYDIM
+1048 DYDIM

-1059 PVNTIQEVFDLI
+1059 PASTIQQVFDLI
-1071 FEK
+1071 LEK

>member
-1 MLHKN
+1 MTKKN
-6 IASKHLDKNTIDI
+6 SSTGLLDKNTIAI
-19 FKNKMIFFQDLV
+19 FENKIAFFQDLI
-31 QNTLLHV
+31 QTTLLQV
-38 ERNKLLDIIGTSQ
+38 ERNKLLDIIGVSN
-51 VNSCVESL
+51 VNTCVESFRM
-59 KVLSNKLEHVNQILT
+59 LSGKITRVNELLL
-74 KNNKDLIINELQT
+74 KNNKEIIIGELQT
-87 LNNEFALLL
+87 LNNEFALLI
-96 KIHGTTH
+96 KTHGTLH
-103 LDDLLKIC
+103 LDDLLKVC
-111 LGENKITLS
+111 LGENKITDS
-120 SSDDIAQLDLLKK
+120 SPHDISKLILLKK

-142 FQNNAV
+142 LNNNDAGI
-148 EPTSL
+148 PTI
-153 EEFNP
+153 
-158 LSCYNIDM
+158 SCYDIDM
-166 NSDQFYVKIHG
+166 NTEEFHAKIHG
-177 IQLHIHSHILNKTL
+177 IKIHVYSNVLNRML
-191 IIHGIMD
+191 VIHGIMD
-198 NILVDILNDTYV
+198 NILIDILNDDYITKRRVELQEYIICQTNHNNDV
-210 TTRHADLLE
+210 IT
-219 GLKSNP
+219 
-225 TFNVN
+225 
-230 VAVNFAGSLTLKDYL
+230 NFIGSLTLKDYL
-245 ITNSTN
+245 ITSTAN
-251 DLINRLCGYVNKY
+251 DLYNKLCGYVNKY
-264 NIIKKTHM
+264 NLIKKTHM
-272 NVTVKEFIKDNL
+272 SVTVKEFIKDNL
-284 YNKHYTL
+284 YNKYYTL
-291 LILLL
+291 LVLLV
-296 HSNIRENMYF
+296 HSDIRENMYF

-314 SNDSNGSVDTN
+314 SNDTTNGSVDTN
-325 EQVILFDNFPWG
+325 EQIMLFDNFPWG

-352 TNEISKGDLHKIP
+352 TTELSKGELNKIP

-406 GLLKIPFTI
+406 GLLKIPFGI
-415 LKQEPILEQ
+415 LKQEPILDQ
-424 MNHIRR
+424 MNHIRN
-430 DIHNIY
+430 DIRSIY
-436 NAHKLPP
+436 NLHKQPIP
-443 LHSKQTLNTVDIYQC
+443 HDKSLNVIEIHQC
-458 IEHLK
+458 VEHIKTIQNSSLGYNYDHLK
-463 SLDTSTLEHNYHELK
+463 KVLTT
-478 QVIIDGNKCLLI
+478 GNKILLI
-490 KNINI
+490 KNIG
-495 INNILTKHHPT
+495 ILNDILLKHHST
-506 DVHITYKSSDKKTTL
+506 NLLITYKATDNKSTL
-521 VHKIVDMF
+521 INKISEMF
-529 AYFLTES
+529 THSLS
-536 GKPLLDELS
+536 NPLLDELIS
-545 LSFKSVVST
+545 SFPTVAST
-554 TNKIPIISANT
+554 NNKTDDIQ
-565 GILKEITLVED
+565 LVEN
-576 KLHTIVEYMTEVRK
+576 KLHGITKYMTEVRSI
-590 TLDSVV
+590 LDTVV
-596 YGHNNAKK
+596 YGHTNAKK

-707 KTDHGKEIIGVLTH
+707 KTEHGKEIIGVLTH

-734 YFSGIDLDISRVL
+734 YFTGIDLDISRVL

-760 ILLDRVN
+760 ILLDRVT

-777 DKIVIS
+777 DKIIIS

-790 LYTKIGL
+790 LYNKIGL
-797 EGAIYFS
+797 DGAIHFP
-804 DEVLKFIIEEYTLEP
+804 DEVLKFIIDKYTLEP

-829 EVVGELNLNIL
+829 EIVGEINLNIL
-840 NGKLNNA
+840 NGTLNHVK
-847 TLPITITIEDIKHKY
+847 LPIQLTIDDVKHKY
-862 FKDVREVKIQKIH
+862 FKETREVKIQKIH

-890 LLQGGILPL
+890 LLQGGVLPL

-945 MLKYNNPSTNNV
+945 MVKYNNPSTNNV

-990 KKIKNMFG
+990 IKIKNHFG

-1025 GVNEFIYPVENQRD
+1025 GVTEFIYPTENQRD
-1039 FVKIMDKYK
+1039 FDKIMDKYK
-1048 EYDIM
+1048 EYDII

-1059 PVNTIQEVFDLI
+1059 PASTIQQVFDLI
-1071 FEK
+1071 LDK

>member
-1 MLHKN
+1 MPKKN
-6 IASKHLDKNTIDI
+6 VLIGHLDKNTIAI
-19 FKNKMIFFQDLV
+19 FKNKLAFFQDLI
-31 QNTLLHV
+31 QNTLLQV
-38 ERNKLLDIIGTSQ
+38 ERNKLLDIVGISHI
-51 VNSCVESL
+51 NSCVDSL
-59 KVLSNKLEHVNQILT
+59 KILSNKICHINKLLLQ
-74 KNNKDLIINELQT
+74 NNKDVVLSELQT
-87 LNNEFALLL
+87 LNNDFALLI
-96 KIHGTTH
+96 KTYGTLH
-103 LDDLLKIC
+103 LDDLLKVC
-111 LGENKITLS
+111 LGENKITISL
-120 SSDDIAQLDLLKK
+120 AQDVSKLLLLKK
-133 YFHPLGYSV
+133 YFRPLGYSV
-142 FQNNAV
+142 LINNSV
-148 EPTSL
+148 DTT
-153 EEFNP
+153 P
-158 LSCYNIDM
+158 LSCYDIDM
-166 NSDQFYVKIHG
+166 NTEEFHAKIHG
-177 IQLHIHSHILNKTL
+177 IQICVYSNVLNKTL
-191 IIHGIMD
+191 VIHGIID
-198 NILVDILNDTYV
+198 NILVDILNDDYI
-210 TTRHADLLE
+210 TTRHADILACLICQPIHN
-219 GLKSNP
+219 SSVI
-225 TFNVN
+225 T
-230 VAVNFAGSLTLKDYL
+230 NFVGSLTLKDYL
-245 ITNSTN
+245 ITTTAN
-251 DLINRLCGYVNKY
+251 DLRNRLCGYENKY
-264 NIIKKTHM
+264 NLIKKSHM
-272 NVTVKEFIKDNL
+272 SVTVKEFIKDNL

-291 LILLL
+291 LILLV
-296 HSNIRENMYF
+296 HSHVKENMYL

-325 EQVILFDNFPWG
+325 EQILLFDNFPWG

-352 TNEISKGDLHKIP
+352 TTELSKGDLTKIP

-415 LKQEPILEQ
+415 LRKEPILDQ
-424 MNHIRR
+424 MNHIRH
-430 DIHNIY
+430 DIQNIY
-436 NAHKLPP
+436 NVRKLQS
-443 LHSKQTLNTVDIYQC
+443 LHSNPSLNAIEIYQC
-458 IEHLK
+458 VEHLK
-463 SLDTSTLEHNYHELK
+463 SLSTSSLGDNYDTLK
-478 QVIIDGNKCLLI
+478 QALTTGNKISLI
-490 KNINI
+490 KNISI
-495 INNILTKHHPT
+495 INNILVKHNFT
-506 DVHITYKSSDKKTTL
+506 NLRITFKTLDNKNTL
-521 VHKIVDMF
+521 VNKIVDMF
-529 AYFLTES
+529 AHFLITS
-536 GKPLLDELS
+536 NKPLLDELI
-545 LSFKSVVST
+545 LSFQSVASKPVVL
-554 TNKIPIISANT
+554 NT
-565 GILKEITLVED
+565 DPNDIQLVED
-576 KLHTIVEYMTEVRK
+576 KLHAICTYMTGVRN
-590 TLDSVV
+590 TLDNVV
-596 YGHNNAKK
+596 YGHTNAKK

-614 NGNGQDSHVIG
+614 NGNGQESHVIG

-707 KTDHGKEIIGVLTH
+707 KTEHGKEIIGVLTH

-734 YFSGIDLDISRVL
+734 YFTGIDLDISRVL

-760 ILLDRVN
+760 ILLDRVH

-777 DKIVIS
+777 DKIIIS

-790 LYTKIGL
+790 LYAKIGL
-797 EGAIYFS
+797 DGAIHFS
-804 DEVLKFIIEEYTLEP
+804 DAVLKFIIEEYTLEP

-829 EVVGELNLNIL
+829 EIVGEINLNIL

-847 TLPITITIEDIKHKY
+847 KLPIPITIDDVKHKY
-862 FKDVREVKIQKIH
+862 FKESREVKIQKIH

-890 LLQGGILPL
+890 LLQGGVLPL

-945 MLKYNNPSTNNV
+945 MGKYNNPATNNV

-990 KKIKNMFG
+990 IKIKNNFG

-1025 GVNEFIYPVENQRD
+1025 GVTEFIYPVENQRD
-1039 FVKIMDKYK
+1039 FDKIMEKYK
-1048 EYDIM
+1048 DYDIM

-1059 PVNTIQEVFDLI
+1059 PASTIQQVFDLI
-1071 FEK
+1071 FDK